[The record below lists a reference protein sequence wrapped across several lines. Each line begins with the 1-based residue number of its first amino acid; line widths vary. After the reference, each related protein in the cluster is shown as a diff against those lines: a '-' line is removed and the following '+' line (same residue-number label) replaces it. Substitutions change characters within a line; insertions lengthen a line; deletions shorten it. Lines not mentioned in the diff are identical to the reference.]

1 MLIRHLYYFIK
12 LAEEKH
18 FGRAAKACNIAQPTL
33 SAAIRKL
40 EEDLSAALIV
50 RGHRFLGLTPEG
62 EKALEWGRQILLD
75 YESLQKDLKG
85 NSGLTGTM
93 RLGVIPAAMPS
104 VSVLSERVVAN
115 DPGVTIEIR
124 SLTSR
129 AIQVGL
135 DTFEIDGGLTY
146 LENEPLSNIR
156 TIPLYRERYVFIC
169 RARHRF
175 AARKSLGWQEAVSE
189 PLCLLSDDMQNRRI
203 LDGIAR
209 AAGISI
215 RPQVVSNS
223 FLAVAAHVKSGSWC
237 SIVPHT
243 FFLLFGGDPDL
254 VMIELKEPSQ
264 TQSLGLVLSDRTPQ
278 SPMASAL
285 IAAIAGFDMEAKF
298 RNGKRKK

>member
-1 MLIRHLYYFIK
+1 MLMRHLYYFVK

-18 FGRAAKACNIAQPTL
+18 FGRAAEACNIAQPTL

-40 EEDLSAALIV
+40 EEDLNAALIV

-62 EKALEWGRQILLD
+62 QKALEWGRQILLD
-75 YESLQKDLKG
+75 YQSLQRDLKG
-85 NSGLTGTM
+85 TKGLTGIL

-104 VSVLSERVVAN
+104 VAIVSERVLASH
-115 DPGVTIEIR
+115 PAITIEIR

-129 AIQVGL
+129 AIQLAL

-146 LENEPLSNIR
+146 LDNEPLSNVR
-156 TIPLYRERYVFIC
+156 GIPLYRERYVFIC
-169 RARHRF
+169 RAPHHF
-175 AARKSLGWQEAVSE
+175 AARKSLNWREAVSE

-209 AAGISI
+209 TEGLII
-215 RPQVVSNS
+215 RPQIVSNS
-223 FLAVAAHVKSGSWC
+223 FLAVAAMVKSGFWC

-243 FFLLFGGDPDL
+243 FFLLFGGESDL
-254 VMIELKEPSQ
+254 VMIELEEPGQ

-285 IAAIAGFDMEAKF
+285 RAAISGFNIEAKF
-298 RNGKRKK
+298 RNERR